1 MLRGSR
7 STPRD
12 RGLSL
17 DRVETPEKS
26 SGALV
31 AVIGI
36 AIAIY
41 AVFDTLIVG
50 LPTLVLSARYDS
62 LRVFAIAALAV
73 VLLNVACCTWI
84 DDHWGEW
91 VGGSG
96 ARVERR
102 LEKMRAK
109 KSLNKPVSWIEQGTA
124 GRYALAAAIVNAI
137 LVIGSARIITG
148 KPVGRHRI
156 LVAAGSYG
164 LIFTAVY
171 SLCGYMLGRL
181 ITAF

>member
-1 MLRGSR
+1 M
-7 STPRD
+7 
-12 RGLSL
+12 
-17 DRVETPEKS
+17 
-26 SGALV
+26 
-31 AVIGI
+31 
-36 AIAIY
+36 AIAVY

-73 VLLNVACCTWI
+73 VVLNVACCTWI

-91 VGGSG
+91 VAGSG
-96 ARVERR
+96 ARVENR
-102 LEKMRAK
+102 LQKMRAK
-109 KSLNKPVSWIEQGTA
+109 KSLQRPVSWIEQGTA

-148 KPVGRHRI
+148 KPVGPHRI
-156 LVAAGSYG
+156 LVAAISYG

-181 ITAF
+181 IAAF